1 MAVDIDIIE
10 DATAPAPEA
19 PEPTD
24 TAADDLAEME
34 AGGEEPEDESVG
46 DQIDSFFEEGR

>member
-1 MAVDIDIIE
+1 MATDIDIIA
-10 DATAPAPEA
+10 DVTAPAPEA

-34 AGGEEPEDESVG
+34 AGGGEGESVG
-46 DQIDSFFEEGR
+46 EQIDAFFEEGR